1 MTFSKWFMAVVWMLS
16 FSTSYS
22 QEYYAVQLGIFL
34 NPRLYDF
41 DNVQSLGYIYA
52 QEDGAGTYRIFIGDF
67 DSPQQAAKVE
77 QQVRQNGYMDATV
90 MKRAMTFGKSVVV
103 IQLATRSMQEKI
115 AWEGFA
121 NIDELYVL
129 VENNQLKIVTGI
141 YANMDAAK
149 ADLQRVRNKGF
160 KDAFP
165 KSLNSARLHK
175 PGTFELGE
183 YKKDLIPLDFSVK
196 QGTPT
201 QIDLRTQEDFRPK
214 GTQQPK
220 NTPSNYGY
228 IESSTDKNVSLNNP
242 TIVLPNIRNNVKR
255 RSALDLQTVLKELK
269 LYNGS
274 VDGLYGDGTAEAYA
288 KAANTNEQFQKY
300 KLLTQYIG
308 IGGTSGSTAATP
320 LQAAIDNLWTASN
333 TSLKTLENSNHPIA
347 KAYRA
352 YWIFQKNG
360 ATGAVNQLMNEAISV
375 AFKDVPTANLPPIDP
390 RATYAYYDLETLIRH
405 ITYIHQVQKN
415 LSVPC
420 WLPTRHTKEFG
431 SATAGNTTIAMSCNS
446 FYDWEVVR
454 MLEVISRD
462 LSSDDKATPS
472 TGELAKIYANPT
484 SLNQAE
490 VDGLTAWNDLL
501 WQNIKIWSKVDPLH
515 EKIATPLQIAYFQAQ
530 VQLEDHFMDK
540 GFSVVQAK
548 GLAIKVLKALIGER
562 LERFV

>member
-1 MTFSKWFMAVVWMLS
+1 MTFFKWFIAVVWMLS

-34 NPRLYDF
+34 NPRISDF

-52 QEDGAGTYRIFIGDF
+52 QEDGAGTYRILVGDF

-77 QQVRQNGYMDATV
+77 QQARQNGYMDATI

-103 IQLATRSMQEKI
+103 IQLATRSMQEKV
-115 AWEGFA
+115 AWENFA
-121 NIDELYVL
+121 NIDDLYVL
-129 VENNQLKIVTGI
+129 VENNQLKIVTGS
-141 YANMDAAK
+141 YANLDAAK

-183 YKKDLIPLDFSVK
+183 YKKDLIPLDFTAK

-201 QIDLRTQEDFRPK
+201 QIDLKTQEDFRYK
-214 GTQQPK
+214 GAQEPK
-220 NTPSNYGY
+220 NTPSNYAY
-228 IESSTDKNVSLNNP
+228 TASSNEK
-242 TIVLPNIRNNVKR
+242 IVMPNIRNNIKR
-255 RSALDLQTVLKELK
+255 RSALDLQTVLKELR

-288 KAANTNEQFQKY
+288 RAVNTNEQFQKY

-308 IGGTSGSTAATP
+308 IQGTTGNVVTPP
-320 LQAAIDNLWTASN
+320 LQVAIDNLWTAPN
-333 TSLKTLENSNHPIA
+333 TSLKTLENSNQPLA

-352 YWIFQKNG
+352 YWMFQKSG
-360 ATGAVNQLMNEAISV
+360 ATGAVNKLMNEAITS

-390 RATYAYYDLETLIRH
+390 KATYAYYDLETLIRH
-405 ITYIHQVQKN
+405 ITYIHQVQKS

-420 WLPTRHTKEFG
+420 WLPTRHTKEFEN
-431 SATAGNTTIAMSCNS
+431 ATTGNKNIAMGCSS
-446 FYDWEVVR
+446 FYDWELVR
-454 MLEVISRD
+454 ILEVISRD
-462 LSSDDKATPS
+462 LSADDKASPS
-472 TGELAKIYANPT
+472 TGELSKLYANPT
-484 SLNQAE
+484 ALNQAE
-490 VDGLTAWNDLL
+490 VDGLTAWSDLL
-501 WQNIKIWSKVDPLH
+501 WQNIKRWSRADPLH
-515 EKIATPLQIAYFQAQ
+515 EKIAMPLQIVYFQLQ

-540 GFSVVQAK
+540 GFSVPQAK
-548 GLAIKVLKALIGER
+548 GLAIKVIKALIGDR
-562 LERFV
+562 VERFV